1 MAHFTIIKDYEGHF
15 PQWEHVKDDCR
26 FVGVGVEYTQ
36 PEWTYWT
43 KQGRADMSAV
53 LTASQLINALETA
66 LGESVTFDTSISYGK
81 RNPVTEAG

>member
-15 PQWEHVKDDCR
+15 PQWEQVKDDGS